1 MLEELVVELDGRRF
15 IGHLYAGRPA
25 PAGTA
30 PRRWRFSCCGCMAA
44 EFPATDLDT
53 PDQVRTR
60 LQGVLRRTE
69 GQVLDR
75 RGRPVC

>member
-15 IGHLYAGRPA
+15 IGHLCAGGLS
-25 PAGTA
+25 PAGTTL
-30 PRRWRFSCCGCMAA
+30 RRWRFSCCGCVAA

-69 GQVLDR
+69 GRVLDR
-75 RGRPVC
+75 QGRPVC